1 MIDKRVRQFPI
12 SYTNVIGQTA
22 IGWGAHET
30 VADECKAAGIKNAL
44 ITTTGLKGTGIVEEI
59 NQILTTGGIST
70 IIYDKVTSN
79 PKDYEVMEAYNIF
92 KEAGC
97 DGVVSI
103 GGGSSHDCG
112 KGVRAVYANDGKYIC
127 DMVACIDP
135 PWMEEMKKY
144 QPVAIPQIAV
154 NTTAGTGAETTFA
167 AAIVNTKVKAKL
179 LTVLPGLSPNVAII
193 DPLLVRLMPPHLA
206 AQTGFDALAHAF
218 ESYVSRMPSRYNSAM
233 MLAVVKLVSENLREF
248 SYNRMN
254 HVACENMCWAESMA
268 AIGLTSGGS
277 VGIVHGMSHGLSV
290 LYGVHHGL
298 ATAVVTIPGER
309 YNQPVCHDRFAEM
322 AEAMGVDTRGMS
334 KVQASDK
341 WFDEIERLLKDLNIE
356 TGNLNRQFGFKK
368 EDAEHV
374 IKWQYANDFAR
385 EGNPRDYS
393 YDESVRLL
401 ESIL

>member
-30 VADECKAAGIKNAL
+30 VADECKAVGIKNAL

-144 QPVAIPQIAV
+144 QPATIPQIAV